1 MLGKVLPRFEKLTGI
16 NLFWETA
23 TTMMKMKKRIKS
35 TVGKRP
41 FLFTFSDNV
50 KFQRISL
57 MAFEEELLN
66 LERLVGK

>member
-23 TTMMKMKKRIKS
+23 TTKMKRKIKS
-35 TVGKRP
+35 TVGKRS
-41 FLFTFSDNV
+41 FFFIFFSDNIE
-50 KFQRISL
+50 FQRISL
-57 MAFEEELLN
+57 MVFEEELLN